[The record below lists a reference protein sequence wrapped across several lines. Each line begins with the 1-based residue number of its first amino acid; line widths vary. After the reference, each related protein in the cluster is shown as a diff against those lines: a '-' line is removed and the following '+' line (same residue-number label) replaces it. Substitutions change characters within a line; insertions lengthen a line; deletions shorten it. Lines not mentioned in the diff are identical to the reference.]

1 MLPPFARHPVL
12 ALLAFLCA
20 QDQPTFRA
28 RSELV
33 VLHVSVRDPKG
44 AYVSG
49 LPPEAFVV
57 LEDGRPQTVKA
68 FTTADAPVSL
78 GLAIDA
84 SGSMATKREMV
95 IASSMAFTGISNPL
109 DDLFVLAFNE
119 HVREAWAPRIIGESN
134 LVSLKATLQGSIG
147 GRGRTALYDAIAG
160 GLERL
165 SSARHGRQVLVVI
178 SDGADNASSAT
189 LPSLIDAIERSNV
202 VIYTVALRDP
212 VDHDDNP
219 RLLKR
224 LAAAS
229 GGQAFE
235 PDRLKDV
242 GPALE
247 AIARDIRTVYTLGF
261 VPDVPVTGDVFRRLR
276 VIVQSPD
283 GRSLRVRTR
292 AGYRAGSAREQP

>member
-1 MLPPFARHPVL
+1 MALLPPLVRHPALVLL
-12 ALLAFLCA
+12 ALCCA
-20 QDQPTFRA
+20 QDMPTFKA

-44 AYVSG
+44 AYVTG
-49 LPPEAFVV
+49 LPQDAFAV
-57 LEDGRPQTVKA
+57 LEDGRPQTVKV
-68 FTTADAPVSL
+68 FTTTDAPVSL

-84 SGSMATKREMV
+84 SGSMATKRDMV
-95 IASSMAFTGISNPL
+95 VASAMSFTEISNPL

-119 HVREAWAPRIIGESN
+119 QVSEAWAPQVIGESN
-134 LVSLKATLQGSIG
+134 LVSLNAVLRGAIG
-147 GRGRTALYDAIAG
+147 GRGRTALFDAISS
-160 GLERL
+160 GLSRL
-165 SSARHGRQVLVVI
+165 SDARHNRQVLVVI
-178 SDGADNASSAT
+178 SDGADNASRTT
-189 LPSLIDAIERSNV
+189 LPLLIDQIERANA
-202 VIYTVALRDP
+202 VIYTVALKDP
-212 VDHDDNP
+212 VEHDDNP

-242 GPALE
+242 RPALTE
-247 AIARDIRTVYTLGF
+247 IARDIRTVYTLGF
-261 VPDVPVTGDVFRRLR
+261 VPDALGVEAGFRRLR

-292 AGYRAGSAREQP
+292 AGYRAGGAAP